1 MLTTIDS
8 TQAPYLCRTLCSRV
22 SISST
27 EFADMP
33 ENSVNPAAFGDNTKS
48 GPDFF
53 GLYKGEID
61 ALLSQDDNLLPHLP
75 PVSQLSRDVKR
86 VVREK
91 GSMKKSCQTEGN
103 NTTTG
108 SAPLFSNGI
117 GALLSDFKR
126 ERLQLLINQSA
137 STLPQE
143 IDEMENP
150 VLSVCR
156 IRSCLSHK
164 EKLLS
169 LEASTHTTDQ
179 RQHPKKK
186 AKVIPPCADLES
198 GQIQLDDDLRFIL
211 EQDSSKVK
219 ELMESYTTEISTTLQ
234 HMETKLEEILNSVM
248 TTCRVM
254 TLAEKQEL
262 RTRIQKLPATS
273 LDRVVEIL
281 EQDNPSQKYL
291 GSILNVDLSVLGNVT
306 LWRLYFY
313 VATVEAASLQV
324 LQ

>member
-1 MLTTIDS
+1 
-8 TQAPYLCRTLCSRV
+8 
-22 SISST
+22 
-27 EFADMP
+27 MP

-75 PVSQLSRDVKR
+75 PVSQSSRDVKR

-91 GSMKKSCQTEGN
+91 GSMKKSCQTEGK
-103 NTTTG
+103 NTSTG

-137 STLPQE
+137 STLTQE

-169 LEASTHTTDQ
+169 LEAAATHTIDQ
-179 RQHPKKK
+179 PQHPEKK
-186 AKVIPPCADLES
+186 AKVIPACADLES
-198 GQIQLDDDLRFIL
+198 EQIQLDDDLRFIL
-211 EQDSSKVK
+211 EHDSSKVK
-219 ELMESYTTEISTTLQ
+219 ELMESYTTEISTT
-234 HMETKLEEILNSVM
+234 HMETKLEQILDSVM

-262 RTRIQKLPATS
+262 RTRIQKLPAMS
-273 LDRVVEIL
+273 LDRVVEII
-281 EQDNPSQKYL
+281 EQDNPSQKYS

>member
-1 MLTTIDS
+1 M
-8 TQAPYLCRTLCSRV
+8 A
-22 SISST
+22 
-27 EFADMP
+27 
-33 ENSVNPAAFGDNTKS
+33 ENSLNPAAFGDNSKS

-61 ALLSQDDNLLPHLP
+61 ALLSQDDNLLPLLP
-75 PVSQLSRDVKR
+75 PVSQLSRDVKG
-86 VVREK
+86 VGREK
-91 GSMKKSCQTEGN
+91 GSMKKSCQTKGN
-103 NTTTG
+103 NTSTG

-126 ERLQLLINQSA
+126 ERLQSLINQSV
-137 STLPQE
+137 SPLTQE

-169 LEASTHTTDQ
+169 LDASTHTVDQ
-179 RQHPKKK
+179 PQHPKKK
-186 AKVIPPCADLES
+186 AKVIPACADLES
-198 GQIQLDDDLRFIL
+198 EQIQLDDDLRFIL
-211 EQDSSKVK
+211 EHDSSKVK
-219 ELMESYTTEISTTLQ
+219 ELMESYTTEISTT
-234 HMETKLEEILNSVM
+234 HMETKLEEILNCVM

-273 LDRVVEIL
+273 LDRVVEII
-281 EQDNPSQKYL
+281 EQDNPSQKYS

>member
-1 MLTTIDS
+1 MQRFDS
-8 TQAPYLCRTLCSRV
+8 KVPCMILWVFMIYTLVLRLGLPCGVQGATGKRPGLK
-22 SISST
+22 SILKLW

-75 PVSQLSRDVKR
+75 PVSQLSGDVKR

-137 STLPQE
+137 STLTQE
-143 IDEMENP
+143 IDE
-150 VLSVCR
+150 
-156 IRSCLSHK
+156 
-164 EKLLS
+164 
-169 LEASTHTTDQ
+169 
-179 RQHPKKK
+179 
-186 AKVIPPCADLES
+186 DLES
-198 GQIQLDDDLRFIL
+198 EQIQLDDDLRFIL
-211 EQDSSKVK
+211 EHDSSKVK
-219 ELMESYTTEISTTLQ
+219 ELMESYTTEISTT

-262 RTRIQKLPATS
+262 RRRIQKLPATS

-281 EQDNPSQKYL
+281 EQDNPSQKYS
-291 GSILNVDLSVLGNVT
+291 GSILNVDLSVLDNVT

>member
-143 IDEMENP
+143 IDE
-150 VLSVCR
+150 
-156 IRSCLSHK
+156 
-164 EKLLS
+164 
-169 LEASTHTTDQ
+169 
-179 RQHPKKK
+179 
-186 AKVIPPCADLES
+186 DLES

-219 ELMESYTTEISTTLQ
+219 ELMESYTTEISTT

>member
-1 MLTTIDS
+1 
-8 TQAPYLCRTLCSRV
+8 
-22 SISST
+22 
-27 EFADMP
+27 MP

-75 PVSQLSRDVKR
+75 PVSQLSGDVKR

-137 STLPQE
+137 STLTQE

-179 RQHPKKK
+179 PQHPKKK
-186 AKVIPPCADLES
+186 AKAIPPCAQVLSKACPGHGPLEAPSESPKVDSLEDLES
-198 GQIQLDDDLRFIL
+198 EQIQLDDDLRFIL
-211 EQDSSKVK
+211 EHDSSKVK

-262 RTRIQKLPATS
+262 RRRIQKLPATS

-281 EQDNPSQKYL
+281 EQDNPSQKYS
-291 GSILNVDLSVLGNVT
+291 GSILNVDLSVLDNVT

>member
-1 MLTTIDS
+1 
-8 TQAPYLCRTLCSRV
+8 
-22 SISST
+22 
-27 EFADMP
+27 MP

-75 PVSQLSRDVKR
+75 PVSQSSRDVKR

-91 GSMKKSCQTEGN
+91 GSMKKSCQTEGK
-103 NTTTG
+103 NTSTG

-137 STLPQE
+137 STLTQE
-143 IDEMENP
+143 IDE
-150 VLSVCR
+150 
-156 IRSCLSHK
+156 
-164 EKLLS
+164 
-169 LEASTHTTDQ
+169 
-179 RQHPKKK
+179 
-186 AKVIPPCADLES
+186 DLES
-198 GQIQLDDDLRFIL
+198 EQIQLDDDLRFIL
-211 EQDSSKVK
+211 EHDSSKVK
-219 ELMESYTTEISTTLQ
+219 ELMESYTTEISTT
-234 HMETKLEEILNSVM
+234 HMETKLEQILDSVM

-262 RTRIQKLPATS
+262 RTRIQKLPAMS
-273 LDRVVEIL
+273 LDRVVEII
-281 EQDNPSQKYL
+281 EQDNPSQKYS